1 MKLQSDGNC
10 AAVAEL
16 GLSLTPEANC
26 VFSLTGGFS
35 MRGTSLSELRVT
47 VYRWF
52 QSRAPDHVSS
62 SYNSMNRNTPVS
74 FNLEGQVLVSSEL
87 IVGSQCK
94 WVTLLK
100 NHREQILSYK

>member
-62 SYNSMNRNTPVS
+62 SYNSMNIGNR
-74 FNLEGQVLVSSEL
+74 SSC
-87 IVGSQCK
+87 INK
-94 WVTLLK
+94 
-100 NHREQILSYK
+100 SYNQTFLHQFYLM

>member
-35 MRGTSLSELRVT
+35 MRGTSFSELRVT

-52 QSRAPDHVSS
+52 QSRAPNHVSS
-62 SYNSMNRNTPVS
+62 SHNSTNRSTPVS
-74 FNLEGQVLVSSEL
+74 FYLEGRVLVSSEL
-87 IVGSQCK
+87 IVRLQCNR
-94 WVTLLK
+94 VTLLK